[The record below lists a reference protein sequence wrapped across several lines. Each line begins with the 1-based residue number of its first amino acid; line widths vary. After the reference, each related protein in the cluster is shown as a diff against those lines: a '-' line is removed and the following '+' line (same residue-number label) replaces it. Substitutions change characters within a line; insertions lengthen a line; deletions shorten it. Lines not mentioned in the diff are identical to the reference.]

1 MSIFGSRIFV
11 NAGTSSY
18 EKSALRLKERGT
30 AAHNTLEINGENSS
44 EVWSSFRVAKRA
56 NPIGLNITKSSEFVS
71 ITCGHDGYMKFA
83 GKPKHQRSW
92 RLSPS
97 ELLVE
102 DTVIGPYKSAIAF
115 FHIHPALEISSVSK
129 SKWTLSISGTNNR
142 VHVEI
147 LQGKVT
153 MNTDVFSPKFGVRN
167 PGKTLAV
174 SACSGGRTAVRVTWC
189 TNE

>member
-1 MSIFGSRIFV
+1 MPYGQ
-11 NAGTSSY
+11 
-18 EKSALRLKERGT
+18 KERGT

-83 GKPKHQRSW
+83 GKAKQRSW

-102 DTVIGPYKSAIAF
+102 DTRYRAIQIRNCAY
-115 FHIHPALEISSVSK
+115 P
-129 SKWTLSISGTNNR
+129 SG
-142 VHVEI
+142 
-147 LQGKVT
+147 
-153 MNTDVFSPKFGVRN
+153 FRN
-167 PGKTLAV
+167 IICEQKQVDTEYF
-174 SACSGGRTAVRVTWC
+174 R
-189 TNE
+189 N